1 MKKLSLFVLT
11 AFFAATVAV
20 SAQDVKPEQKGEK
33 AKTEQTGK
41 KDCHK
46 GDKKECSKG
55 DKNCC
60 KSGEKKDCPQAKG
73 QKTAKTH
80 KANKGQTKKQLSNK
94 MLTFRTQNN
103 II

>member
-46 GDKKECSKG
+46 GDK
-55 DKNCC
+55 NCC

-73 QKTAKTH
+73 QKVAKAH
-80 KANKGQTKKQLSNK
+80 KTNKGQTKKVAKQQK
-94 MLTFRTQNN
+94 AEVQNAK
-103 II
+103 